1 MQISD
6 LKEKNIL
13 LLSGGWSAER
23 EISIKSGKAV
33 ESAFIKNQLTF
44 THLDLRK
51 PEGAGEIS
59 EDFDIAFIALHG
71 RGGEDG
77 FIQEILESKRIS
89 YTGSNSLACK
99 TSLNKI
105 EAKKI
110 WRDLFQQ
117 KRQSKKF

>member
-23 EISIKSGKAV
+23 EISLKSGKAV

-77 FIQEILESKRIS
+77 FIQEILELLL
-89 YTGSNSLACK
+89 LA
-99 TSLNKI
+99 
-105 EAKKI
+105 
-110 WRDLFQQ
+110 
-117 KRQSKKF
+117 KFGEIF